1 MRTIFTQVDAVEALP
16 YAVRNANAA
25 VNGTSIDCARGGNN
39 FREVLFVVKTDTV
52 TDGTIAITLEE
63 SAASGSGFA
72 AAAKVLGTLPAV
84 TSTDDN
90 KVFLVSVIPTQ
101 RYVRLVATTAGAT
114 TGAGFSAVAILGNG
128 SNAPRTA

>member
-1 MRTIFTQVDAVEALP
+1 MKTLVNTADCTEALP
-16 YAVRNANAA
+16 YAVRTANAA

-39 FREVLFVVKTDTV
+39 YREVCFLVKTETV
-52 TDGTIAITLEE
+52 TDGTVAITIEE

-72 AAAKVLGTLPAV
+72 AATRIIGTLPAI

-90 KVFLVSVIPTQ
+90 KTYLVSVLPTL

-114 TGAGFSAVAILGNG
+114 SGAGIAATAILLNG
-128 SNAPRTA
+128 SNNPHS